1 MKGRVLIVYEKKKT
15 EFSST
20 EDMGVSNSIAF
31 LKMYHLTYKGQ
42 VQLETMSMKV

>member
-31 LKMYHLTYKGQ
+31 ISHI
-42 VQLETMSMKV
+42 KVKCS